1 VSIDFRVRAVQ
12 TVCIKSW
19 TAVDFIGWVSG
30 RNPDLK
36 TIFASFDELGDLQ
49 RIFDD
54 DRFKMLFPNEVDTH
68 LIDST
73 HLLNDTHKDYS
84 SHARCGTLCEMQ
96 LTLTPTVLTSI
107 SVRTFVSA
115 LIQ

>member
-36 TIFASFDELGDLQ
+36 TIFASFSDELGMRTNKDLQ

-54 DRFKMLFPNEVDTH
+54 DRFKMLFPKTKLGMRGQSWQRRSPPLAIMRPRH
-68 LIDST
+68 
-73 HLLNDTHKDYS
+73 
-84 SHARCGTLCEMQ
+84 Q
-96 LTLTPTVLTSI
+96 LVK
-107 SVRTFVSA
+107 
-115 LIQ
+115 